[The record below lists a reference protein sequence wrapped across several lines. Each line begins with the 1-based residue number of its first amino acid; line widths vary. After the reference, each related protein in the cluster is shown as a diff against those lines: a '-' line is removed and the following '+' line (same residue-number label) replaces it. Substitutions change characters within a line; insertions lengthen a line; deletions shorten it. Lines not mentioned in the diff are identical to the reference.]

1 MEGVHNVEI
10 KRPGKPS
17 LWYVYAYR
25 GGPQIHRHEGWV
37 RPKLSNAVLRRL
49 IAAVDARAET
59 VTNQAATLGTLI
71 ALWRPNSP
79 EWRGLSLNTR
89 KTWNSALNVIEGRWG
104 ETALGAWNDPRMTA
118 KVVEWRDSRSNTA
131 RAADMGVMVLRALL
145 KFGRLRGKVAV
156 NVAEGIPQLYRN
168 AGRAEIVWTDEDI
181 AKFATASSELGMEH
195 VHDGLRLAALTGLR
209 RADLVSL
216 TWDEIRENTLVKKA
230 AKTSRG
236 KRRTVVLPRFETLN
250 DLLEQIRMRPRA
262 ADVSTVLVTSFGK
275 PWSGDGFG
283 GSFNRVRDK
292 ADIHHIDP
300 ETGDR
305 RTKTLHDVR
314 GTFCTRLIT
323 AGQLSDHDAAQL
335 MGWSPDQV
343 ASIRRTYVDQGLV
356 NVALAARLQ
365 GAL

>member
-1 MEGVHNVEI
+1 MEGVHNVEN
-10 KRPGKPS
+10 KRPGRPS

-25 GGPQIHRHEGWV
+25 GGPQIHRHEGWE

-49 IAAVDARAET
+49 IVAVDARAET
-59 VTNQAATLGTLI
+59 VKNEAATLAMLI
-71 ALWRPNSP
+71 AMWRPNSP
-79 EWRGLSLNTR
+79 EWMGLSPNTR
-89 KTWNSALNVIEGRWG
+89 KTWNSALNAIEEKWG
-104 ETALGAWNDPRMTA
+104 ETVLGAWNDPRMTA
-118 KVVEWRDSRSNTA
+118 KVVAWRDSRSHTA

-145 KFGRLRGKVAV
+145 KFGRLHGKVAV

-181 AKFATASSELGMEH
+181 AKFAAASCEFGMEH
-195 VHDGLRLAALTGLR
+195 IHDGLQLAALTGLR

-216 TWDEIRENTLVKKA
+216 TWDEIREDTLVKKA

-250 DLLEQIRMRPRA
+250 DLLEQLRMRPRV
-262 ADVSTVLVTSFGK
+262 ADVNTVLVTSFGK
-275 PWSGDGFG
+275 PWTGDGFG

-292 ADIHHIDP
+292 AGIYHIDP
-300 ETGDR
+300 ETGER
-305 RTKTLHDVR
+305 RKKHLHDVR

-323 AGQLSDHDAAQL
+323 AGQLTDQDAAQL

-356 NVALAARLQ
+356 NVAIAASLQ